1 MMTLVSEGVPWTLL
15 ARSSE
20 HWPHFSSAR
29 VRSEDLLNGYYPMKR
44 TLERKIRRRN
54 IDCTRRYTF
63 SSIRDIC
70 RTFPISEIIALCWSR
85 WTIAIFSS
93 SSTTLSS
100 SWKIVNNVE
109 AQRTTIKKNS
119 HEMFRHGLS
128 SHLKKILLC
137 FYLLALQLHCQVPER
152 FVNNV
157 EAQRF
162 RIKTFLWEM
171 FRHGLSSH

>member
-15 ARSSE
+15 ERSSE
-20 HWPHFSSAR
+20 HWPHFSSAH
-29 VRSEDLLNGYYPMKR
+29 VRSEDLWNGYYPMKR

-85 WTIAIFSS
+85 RTIAIFSS

-100 SWKIVNNVE
+100 SWKIVNNGE
-109 AQRTTIKKNS
+109 AQRTTIKKFSWNVQAWTIKSLEKNS
-119 HEMFRHGLS
+119 LVLLLASSSTTLS
-128 SHLKKILLC
+128 SSWKIC
-137 FYLLALQLHCQVPER
+137 
-152 FVNNV
+152 
-157 EAQRF
+157 
-162 RIKTFLWEM
+162 
-171 FRHGLSSH
+171 